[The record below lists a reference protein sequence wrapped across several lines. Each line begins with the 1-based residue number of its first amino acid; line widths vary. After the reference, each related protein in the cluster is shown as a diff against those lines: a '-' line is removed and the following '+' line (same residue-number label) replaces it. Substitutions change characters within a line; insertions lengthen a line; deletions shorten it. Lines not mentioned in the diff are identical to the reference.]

1 MLDPIRERRAYYE
14 EHEGQVRDV
23 ILDGSARARETAK
36 ATMAEVHEAM
46 GMGSL

>member
-1 MLDPIRERRAYYE
+1 MKYVDRVLPTNEQNI
-14 EHEGQVRDV
+14 RDV